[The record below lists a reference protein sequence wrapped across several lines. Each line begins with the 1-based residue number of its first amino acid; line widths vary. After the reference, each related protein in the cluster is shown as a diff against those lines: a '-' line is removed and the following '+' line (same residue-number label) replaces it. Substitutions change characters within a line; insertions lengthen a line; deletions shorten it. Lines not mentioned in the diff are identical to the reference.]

1 MTREQIENLYKS
13 GTITF
18 QEALDLNSG
27 LQVPRLDTDILST
40 TKEEMVD
47 DFIDTLFNT
56 ETAFGGGKIDSFD
69 VVYYLNSN
77 NILLHGE
84 KPTSELVEEEIKT
97 FVFEALTNCLSS
109 VAGGAKKEDCHW
121 IIESDWLMVEVWFD
135 ADGKTIEVATRF
147 VPQSGYKKFNY
158 DKYKVLKHDNEV
170 NPDF

>member
-1 MTREQIENLYKS
+1 MKYKAIIFDMD
-13 GTITF
+13 GT
-18 QEALDLNSG
+18 L
-27 LQVPRLDTDILST
+27 LDTLDDLTLCINYALSKLNLKT
-40 TKEEMVD
+40 RTK
-47 DFIDTLFNT
+47 
-56 ETAFGGGKIDSFD
+56 
-69 VVYYLNSN
+69 
-77 NILLHGE
+77 
-84 KPTSELVEEEIKT
+84 EEIKT